1 MTTEPSL
8 GRRELIALLSMVM
21 AMAALGIDMMLPAFD
36 DIRTTFGMAS
46 DSNEV
51 ARTVTTYF
59 IGIAVAPVFYGIFS
73 DRFGRKPVLYVGG
86 VIYILGAIGS
96 ALAPTFG
103 LLLVA
108 RFVWGIGAAG
118 GRILTTAVVRDT
130 QRGDQMARTMSYI
143 MTVFILVP
151 VLAPALG
158 AIVASLGS
166 WRLVFWTAAL
176 LTAALLVWSLRLG
189 ETLDPDNRQPIR
201 WAGLKTA
208 IVRLLSQRAT
218 LIPLLALMCLM
229 GVMSSY
235 LASSQ
240 LLVGELFDR
249 GDQFPVVFGAVA
261 VVLGAAA
268 FLNGR
273 LVGRVGIRSILG
285 PSAITYLVAGL
296 ATVAISV
303 SADGSP
309 QFWVFMPALTVAMAM
324 QMLLVPNLNT
334 LAMEPV
340 GDIAGIA
347 AAILGSMSTAGGA
360 FMGAIV
366 DQQMGPSVTPL
377 AIAVAGAGV
386 VVTILVHL
394 LPPAASEQPPPEPAQ
409 SGQLREAR

>member
-268 FLNGR
+268 FFNGR

>member
-176 LTAALLVWSLRLG
+176 LAAALLVWSLRLG

-268 FLNGR
+268 FFNGR